1 MPSMPDGQK
10 CQCSKLTGHSV
21 IEKSQP
27 FIDITHD
34 PCIGIDIETINNMLK
49 SGGLF
54 KDAKSDICAS
64 VPFDSAVLPFAIVT
78 QTGENNSAFSE

>member
-1 MPSMPDGQK
+1 MPDGQK

-34 PCIGIDIETINNMLK
+34 PCIGIDIEAINNMLK